1 MTNEMFFDKLF
12 ARSSNCLKINC
23 SRIFQKNPHVSC
35 LKKHHEI
42 YEPVNKV
49 LKLRRNS

>member
-12 ARSSNCLKINC
+12 ARS
-23 SRIFQKNPHVSC
+23 RIFQKTPHVSC

-42 YEPVNKV
+42 YEPVKKV